1 VTEYLKK
8 IINDEYKFLYYDIN
22 SDLKDFYSSKNSE
35 DEFFSNFLIF
45 SGSFNPLHPGHLD
58 LIKYGMQ
65 YSNKKPI
72 FEISISNVAKS
83 NLTEIELSTRIN
95 QFNKKFPVLI
105 TNKSTF
111 FEKADIFTGSDF
123 LIGGDTLIRL
133 FDTKFYD
140 HIKNCLE
147 IYDTLHN
154 LKINGTKFIVG
165 GRKVDNKFMDVESVM
180 IPENLQEMF
189 IQIPR
194 DVFESEFASNKIRNQ
209 KKSK

>member
-1 VTEYLKK
+1 MTEYLKK

-22 SDLKDFYSSKNSE
+22 SDLKDLYSSKNSE

-180 IPENLQEMF
+180 IPENLQEIARVMF
-189 IQIPR
+189 L
-194 DVFESEFASNKIRNQ
+194 
-209 KKSK
+209 

>member
-1 VTEYLKK
+1 MTEYLKK

-140 HIKNCLE
+140 HITNCLE

-165 GRKVDNKFMDVESVM
+165 GRKVDNKFIDVECVM
-180 IPENLQEMF
+180 IPSDLQEMF

-194 DVFESEFASNKIRNQ
+194 EVFESEFASNKIRNQ
-209 KKSK
+209 KNE